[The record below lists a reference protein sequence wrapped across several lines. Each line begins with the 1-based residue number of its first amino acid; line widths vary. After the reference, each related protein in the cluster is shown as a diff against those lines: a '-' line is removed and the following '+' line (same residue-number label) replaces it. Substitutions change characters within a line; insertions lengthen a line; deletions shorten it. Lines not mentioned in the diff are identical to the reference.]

1 MQLHKKRGFTLIE
14 LLVVVL
20 IIGILAAV
28 ALPQYNKAVKKAQ
41 GREVLVALNA
51 LDKAMH
57 SYVLEKGE
65 IQKASFTKA
74 SDLSVEMPVLKYFQ
88 YSVDQSSSAN
98 FLQIG
103 SAQQIAFEANAG
115 NASLWTSWD
124 RQTGKRRSTTCSGT
138 DFRLYFNCVSEESG
152 EKCMTN
158 GAPDKEHCVSNG
170 WISYSYC
177 YLD

>member
-1 MQLHKKRGFTLIE
+1 MKLHKKRGFTLIE

-41 GREVLVALNA
+41 GREVLVALDA

-57 SYVLEKGE
+57 SYVLEKGG
-65 IQKASFTKA
+65 IKSGDFTYA
-74 SDLSVEMPVLKYFQ
+74 ADLSVEMPVLQYFQ
-88 YSVDQSSSAN
+88 YYVHPSSSAN

-103 SAQQIAFEANAG
+103 STQEIEFKANAG
-115 NASLWTSWD
+115 DARLSTFWNP
-124 RQTGKRRSTTCSGT
+124 QTGKRGSRVCSGT
-138 DFRLYFNCVSEESG
+138 DCSLYFHCVSEK

-158 GAPDKEHCVSNG
+158 GAPDKEHCVGNG
-170 WISYSYC
+170 WVHYC